1 MADEVGR
8 HAPVRY
14 SDTDLQLEEPW
25 QDVSGR
31 DVYDSEGG
39 EVGPLEDLYVDPD
52 TQEVRFLVVS
62 TGVLLGSGGMRFLI
76 PVEAVSEVDSDR
88 VTLDRDRE
96 QALGSSDLVNSDMPG
111 PG

>member
-14 SDTDLQLEEPW
+14 SATDLQLEEPW

-31 DVYDSEGG
+31 DVYDNEGG
-39 EVGPLEDLYVDPD
+39 EIGPLEDLYVDPD

-62 TGVLLGSGGMRFLI
+62 TGVLLGSGGMHFLI

-96 QALGSSDLVNSDMPG
+96 QALGSSDLVNSGMPG